1 MKQYSQPYSFLLKRL
16 TPHLFPLHRKTI
28 HFLILAILSS
38 LFSLMLFFF
47 GITPAQGQLI
57 NLPKGLNIP
66 SNMQITQEGNLDV
79 GKVELD
85 GQTLF
90 SIAVPSIGGGATDQN
105 QISPLE
111 RRVKTINFHLASI
124 IKDDF
129 DPDSLRINPS
139 ILNNQTVLIAS
150 DKNWGPRYLLTVTPF
165 DLELDEPDTIE
176 KIAQQWS
183 EIIKKAL
190 LRSREQRQFPYY
202 KQQIPFVLGMM
213 LAMTL
218 GSIILGIIYRWRNSL
233 RQKLAERKQ
242 GLDSLD
248 ALTLELEEESPTE
261 ARSPDSPRP
270 SLRRFTQYLPHLT
283 VDQYITLNV
292 ILRPI
297 ILAAQISLWLSGM
310 AIIFVRFPQTR
321 EFGYWLLRVPLAYV
335 GIPVLMFVA
344 KSVLDGFVHF
354 YLNRIIDIREEKG
367 TENVRLSP
375 RAVTIFHVLQEFNTY
390 LIIVI
395 GFLLFF
401 YVINALYFALI
412 ILAAIAFLSQNV
424 LQDFVKT
431 YFLLAEDQYALGDWV
446 QIGEISGK
454 VEKVSLRNSQIR
466 SRCGDLFTIAH
477 ISFNQ
482 VLNYTHSRSGIN
494 LWIDVAYNTEL
505 EEAIAVIEKVSQTM
519 QEDSHWG
526 DYIFHS
532 DMKGVEKF
540 GDNSITL
547 GLVLETK
554 IGEQWDVAREFRRRL
569 KPALDHAGIT
579 IPFPQR
585 SIWFENALITT
596 NQASSPSKMTTQ
608 S

>member
-1 MKQYSQPYSFLLKRL
+1 M
-16 TPHLFPLHRKTI
+16 
-28 HFLILAILSS
+28 
-38 LFSLMLFFF
+38 FFF

-66 SNMQITQEGNLDV
+66 SNIQMTQQGNLDV

-90 SIAVPSIGGGATDQN
+90 SIAVPSTEGGATDQN

-129 DPDSLRINPS
+129 DPDSLSINPS
-139 ILNNQTVLIAS
+139 ILNNQTVLVAS

-176 KIAQQWS
+176 KIAQKWA
-183 EIIKKAL
+183 EIIKNAL
-190 LRSREQRQFPYY
+190 LQSREQRQFPYY

-213 LAMTL
+213 LAMIA
-218 GSIILGIIYRWRNSL
+218 GSIILGIIYRWRNTL
-233 RQKLAERKQ
+233 RQKLAERKEE
-242 GLDSLD
+242 LNSLD
-248 ALTLELEEESPTE
+248 ALTLELTEEPPTPIE
-261 ARSPDSPRP
+261 TRSPDVPR
-270 SLRRFTQYLPHLT
+270 SSFRRLSQYLPHLT

-292 ILRPI
+292 ILRPV

-310 AIIFVRFPQTR
+310 AIIFLRFPQTR

-344 KSVLDGFVHF
+344 KSLLDGFVHF
-354 YLNRIIDIREEKG
+354 YLNRIIDMSEEKG
-367 TENVRLSP
+367 KENTRINP

-390 LIIVI
+390 LILAI

-431 YFLLAEDQYALGDWV
+431 YFLLAEDQYALGDWI

-466 SRCGDLFTIAH
+466 SRCGDLFTISH

-482 VLNYTHSRSGIN
+482 VLNYTHGRSGIN
-494 LWIDVAYNTEL
+494 LWIDVAYNTDL
-505 EEAIAVIEKVSQTM
+505 EQAIAVIEKVSQSL
-519 QEDSHWG
+519 QQDSYWEN
-526 DYIFHS
+526 YILRS

-554 IGEQWDVAREFRRRL
+554 IGEQWGVAREFRRRL
-569 KPALDHAGIT
+569 KPALDQAGIT

-596 NQASSPSKMTTQ
+596 NQTSSS
-608 S
+608 